1 MMIREVM
8 SHRQNKCN
16 QHIKLQKQAGSTKQL
31 RRNLIGMQATDQG
44 QWHDHSVPSIRHQP
58 ALWLAPKIQRQA
70 IERVLSAWS
79 MPTLKRMQLSNS
91 LCITDKY
98 LPFQLK
104 EATEDPQAK
113 APHQALLLV
122 IISGI
127 QESTDP

>member
-44 QWHDHSVPSIRHQP
+44 QWHDHSVPSIRHQL

-70 IERVLSAWS
+70 IESIVSLVHAN
-79 MPTLKRMQLSNS
+79 TEKNATFKQLVHH
-91 LCITDKY
+91 T
-98 LPFQLK
+98 
-104 EATEDPQAK
+104 
-113 APHQALLLV
+113 
-122 IISGI
+122 
-127 QESTDP
+127 